1 MAVKGIYSLQGR
13 SRARRSGSG
22 TQTINAYIE
31 ATSARFC
38 NGTTSATTV
47 YNSTYS
53 TIANAFTNNSSI
65 YSNLGLSTLASA
77 GYYGDTSGGSG
88 QTNYYWDGTAWDGS
102 NSCR

>member
-1 MAVKGIYSLQGR
+1 MVTLVGVVASSKKYTGG
-13 SRARRSGSG
+13 G
-22 TQTINAYIE
+22 TQTINGYVG

-38 NGTTSATTV
+38 AGTTSATTV

-53 TIANAFTNNSSI
+53 TIVNAFTNNSSI

-88 QTNYYWDGTAWDGS
+88 QTNYYWNGTTWSGAT
-102 NSCR
+102 SCR

>member
-1 MAVKGIYSLQGR
+1 MATLVGVVASSKKYT
-13 SRARRSGSG
+13 SG
-22 TQTINAYIE
+22 TQTINGHVG

-38 NGTTSATTV
+38 AGTTSATTV

-53 TIANAFTNNSSI
+53 TIVNAFTNNSSI

-88 QTNYYWDGTAWDGS
+88 QTNYYWNGTTWSGAT
-102 NSCR
+102 SCR